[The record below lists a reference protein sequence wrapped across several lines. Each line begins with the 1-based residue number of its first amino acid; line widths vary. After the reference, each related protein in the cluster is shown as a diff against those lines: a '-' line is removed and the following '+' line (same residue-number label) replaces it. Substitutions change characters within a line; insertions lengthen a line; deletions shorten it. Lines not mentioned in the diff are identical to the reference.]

1 MKIYFDYLLIKM
13 FYLSA
18 ILNLRELD
26 SIAVSV
32 FADVFIEL
40 TNTNNS
46 IRRQDPNNFSDVL
59 RRGALSNESTLKGSE
74 CVAIAIG
81 PTQSARDNR

>member
-1 MKIYFDYLLIKM
+1 MKIYFDYLLKKM

-18 ILNLRELD
+18 ILNLRWELD

-32 FADVFIEL
+32 FADIVIEL

-46 IRRQDPNNFSDVL
+46 IRRQDPNNFSDTETRCLV
-59 RRGALSNESTLKGSE
+59 
-74 CVAIAIG
+74 
-81 PTQSARDNR
+81 

>member
-1 MKIYFDYLLIKM
+1 MKIYFDYLLKKM

-46 IRRQDPNNFSDVL
+46 IRRQDPNNFSDTETWCLV
-59 RRGALSNESTLKGSE
+59 
-74 CVAIAIG
+74 
-81 PTQSARDNR
+81 

>member
-40 TNTNNS
+40 TNTVMAAGEES
-46 IRRQDPNNFSDVL
+46 FMC
-59 RRGALSNESTLKGSE
+59 LSSMK
-74 CVAIAIG
+74 
-81 PTQSARDNR
+81 SA